1 MGTSKARAEQR
12 QEAKVASKGHMTVS
26 NGVIFSSREP
36 LQRLM
41 AKSLPVRTSFAL
53 ARLANTLNS
62 HFQTIESVRNGL
74 IKKYGRP
81 VEGKHDGT
89 MQVAAD
95 AEDYL
100 VFIAEMNEL
109 FAVEVDVAAQK
120 VMLPAALSGLE
131 IEPAVLIPLLPFVDM
146 EEAQIA

>member
-1 MGTSKARAEQR
+1 MPRSSPVTGRVCGAWAGCRKPSGEHGRRSVMGTSKARAEQR
-12 QEAKVASKGHMTVS
+12 QEAKVASKGHMIVS

-53 ARLANTLNS
+53 ARLANTLNG

-109 FAVEVDVAAQK
+109 F
-120 VMLPAALSGLE
+120 
-131 IEPAVLIPLLPFVDM
+131 
-146 EEAQIA
+146 